1 MGVNKAFDQ
10 DQADLSGIAGKKGD
24 LIIDKIAQ
32 KTFIDV
38 AEQGVEAAAADYYC
52 KRLYEFSNVKL
63 KLCL

>member
-10 DQADLSGIAGKKGD
+10 SQADLSGIAGKKGD

-52 KRLYEFSNVKL
+52 KRLY
-63 KLCL
+63 